1 MTANDVNGSRGAA
14 GAGRPSAD
22 PSAHELVGTG
32 RHLTD
37 DELFVWT
44 RFLDAGRLVEEMLAR
59 HLADEHS
66 MTHSDYE
73 VLVRLDGARG
83 AMRLSTLADQC
94 VSSKSKL
101 THTVDRLEER
111 GWIERRRVASDG
123 RGVEAALT
131 DEGAAALAAAAIGH
145 AELVKR
151 HLLDLLHPA
160 EIPVVGG
167 VMDRVSKHLRGER
180 TARRNADPAADDHV
194 VEP

>member
-1 MTANDVNGSRGAA
+1 MTANDVSGSQDTSDT
-14 GAGRPSAD
+14 GRPRAD
-22 PSAHELVGTG
+22 QTPHELVGTG
-32 RHLTD
+32 RHLTG

-59 HLADEHS
+59 HLADEHA

-73 VLVRLDGARG
+73 VLVRLDGAGG
-83 AMRLSTLADQC
+83 AMRLTTLADQC

-111 GWIERRRVASDG
+111 GWIERRRVVSDG

-131 DEGAAALAAAAIGH
+131 DEGVDALASAAIGH
-145 AELVKR
+145 AELIKH

-160 EIPVVGG
+160 ELPVVGG
-167 VMDRVSKHLRGER
+167 VMERVSKHLRLER
-180 TARRNADPAADDHV
+180 AMPANAEAVDDSEV
-194 VEP
+194 KP